1 MEPSGTG
8 LFFGKFAVTDS
19 VSLLVVRLFRLYLVI
34 WGSPWN
40 IWGSECINHLFP
52 SEWSWGV
59 GYLFLNM
66 LSQEQCL
73 WWEVFWT
80 SLLTWW
86 VWFYILWD
94 AGNCQLVSNFSQ
106 REVVYKLLLYCCVCR
121 GKEDFIC
128 HLADF
133 TLLGR
138 TIFLTTLNFAH
149 YKILMEKVVLVGGAL
164 IFRILIINDLKLF

>member
-1 MEPSGTG
+1 
-8 LFFGKFAVTDS
+8 
-19 VSLLVVRLFRLYLVI
+19 
-34 WGSPWN
+34 
-40 IWGSECINHLFP
+40 
-52 SEWSWGV
+52 
-59 GYLFLNM
+59 M

-73 WWEVFWT
+73 WWEMFWT

-86 VWFYILWD
+86 VWFYILRD

-106 REVVYKLLLYCCVCR
+106 REIVYKLLLYCCVCR

-138 TIFLTTLNFAH
+138 TIFLTTLNFSH
-149 YKILMEKVVLVGGAL
+149 YKILMEKVVLAGGGSDIQNTYYKWL
-164 IFRILIINDLKLF
+164 KIILILLTFSLFHLDNLKFPVSIRSEPCITLKGSRGMLYLYFIPSKSNILFL